1 MLLSKRISQK
11 NLTYGGIWNLALAA
25 SEYVLLC
32 QHMYFCTKAAIKL
45 SSKPWK
51 RRKLA
56 LAPSVFV
63 LLYQQLRQYLYFCTM
78 KARLSLLALLVQ
90 KYKYWHLKEK
100 EASVLC
106 ARLLVAACS
115 IAGRNHIHELH
126 TSAYVSIRQHTSAHV
141 STRQHTSAYVSIRQH
156 TSAHVSIRQHTSAY
170 VCIFL

>member
-32 QHMYFCTKAAIKL
+32 QHTYFCTKAAIKL
-45 SSKPWK
+45 SSKTWK

-63 LLYQQLRQYLYFCTM
+63 LLYQQLHGGLL
-78 KARLSLLALLVQ
+78 LSLLALLVQ

-115 IAGRNHIHELH
+115 VAGRNHIHELH
-126 TSAYVSIRQHTSAHV
+126 VGQVCNGAELRQYLYFCSSSCVSICTLVLVKQVNWVPGRWGQ
-141 STRQHTSAYVSIRQH
+141 
-156 TSAHVSIRQHTSAY
+156 
-170 VCIFL
+170 F